1 MDIQYKIKFYSDWN
15 CGSGLAAGADV
26 DLLPVKDADGLPF
39 VPGKTMK
46 GLVREALES
55 LYTLKGKDEQHLIVM
70 MGKKNDAATDG
81 SDMKS
86 GCSFFMNAV
95 IPAEQAQ
102 LIVARQLQPFM
113 FRRIASTSIDKDGVA
128 KDHSLRK
135 IQVAVPC
142 ELEGSILDIPETMVP
157 DVTDALR
164 FIKRLGSGRNRGLGR
179 CDIEV
184 LNLKKGG
191 KA

>member
-1 MDIQYKIKFYSDWN
+1 MDIHYKIKFYSDWS

-26 DLLPVKDADGLPF
+26 DLLPIRDAQGLPF

-55 LYTLKGKDEQHLIVM
+55 LYSIKGKDEQPLIDM
-70 MGKKNDAATDG
+70 MGKKNDVASDG
-81 SDMKS
+81 GDMKS

-102 LIVARQLQPFM
+102 LIVAQELQQFM
-113 FRRIASTSIDKDGVA
+113 FRRISSTAIDKDGVA

-142 ELEGSILDIPETMVP
+142 ELEGSILDVPQTTVP
-157 DVTDALR
+157 DVVDALC
-164 FIKRLGSGRNRGLGR
+164 FIKRMGSNRNRGLGR

-184 LNLKKGG
+184 LNVKEGG
-191 KA
+191 LA

>member
-26 DLLPVKDADGLPF
+26 DLLPIRDPQGLPF

-55 LYTLKGKDEQHLIVM
+55 LYAVKGRDEQPLIEM
-70 MGKKNDAATDG
+70 LGKKNDVATDG
-81 SDMKS
+81 DDMKS

-95 IPAEQAQ
+95 IPAAQAQ
-102 LIVARQLQPFM
+102 LIVSQKLQQFM
-113 FRRIASTSIDKDGVA
+113 FRRVSSTSIDKDGIA

-142 ELEGSILDIPETMVP
+142 ELEGSILDVPETAVP
-157 DVTDALR
+157 DVVDALR
-164 FIKRLGSGRNRGLGR
+164 FIKRLGSNRNRGLGR

-184 LNLKKGG
+184 LNVKKGG
-191 KA
+191 EA